1 MKCFSGDSHVFLGVP
16 TFFKYVCCKFS
27 YSPYVFLNLIQ
38 ISPKFPHIPLISP
51 KCSSNSPYSPQNFT
65 NNWRGALPAS
75 SRPALGDFTGAG
87 APGESMDPPFALVY
101 VSNARSNDASVCM
114 SEDSTERQSQAG
126 GRDVTQGVRKCPRM
140 HKGSWAC
147 KCARQWAK
155 RRASVKQELH
165 GRRASLLDFLG
176 PGRSLEEAAHPR

>member
-1 MKCFSGDSHVFLGVP
+1 MFI
-16 TFFKYVCCKFS
+16 KF
-27 YSPYVFLNLIQ
+27 PLF
-38 ISPKFPHIPLISP
+38 SPKFHQQLE
-51 KCSSNSPYSPQNFT
+51 
-65 NNWRGALPAS
+65 GALPAS

-114 SEDSTERQSQAG
+114 SEDSTERQSQAGSRRDPIDASVCMSEDSTERLFRQSQAG